1 MNIGADLQTIQQ
13 RKDPH
18 NQAVYNALQKLG
30 QTATELER
38 LVAQVKGGSAASSP
52 VNTFVGPTIVP
63 PSAAASWTAVNTLT
77 ITDGVQ
83 GTVIIS
89 KSAAGLGLG
98 LKPISILAQFDVI
111 MGLNEICFGNLT
123 NATGVLPEVGL
134 YVTNGTNPA
143 ASIAYG
149 LAIASAYGTVVGPQ
163 TTPNSYRVSRTAN
176 PINVAL
182 NPAVTTFQQVCA
194 PLNASPTWFR
204 ARANGGNVEF
214 YVGDGLNWVLAYS
227 VAFVPTHFGFGLN
240 PANGGGVASP
250 QTVRLTSC
258 DR

>member
-30 QTATELER
+30 QTTTDLETY
-38 LVAQVKGGSAASSP
+38 LASLKAGTDPNSR
-52 VNTFVGPTIVP
+52 VNTYVGPTINP

-77 ITDGVQ
+77 IADAVQ
-83 GTVIIS
+83 GTVTIS
-89 KSAAGLGLG
+89 KSVAGLGLG
-98 LKPISILAQFDVI
+98 LKTIPILAQFDVR
-111 MGLNEICFGNLT
+111 MGLNEVCFGNLT
-123 NATGVLPEVGL
+123 NGTAVLPEVGL
-134 YVTNGTNPA
+134 YVTNGVNPA

-149 LAIASAYGTVVGPQ
+149 LVVASAYGTVVGPQ

-176 PINVAL
+176 PINVVL

-204 ARANGGNVEF
+204 AKSNGGNIEF
-214 YVGDGLNWVLAYS
+214 YVGDGLNWVLAYA